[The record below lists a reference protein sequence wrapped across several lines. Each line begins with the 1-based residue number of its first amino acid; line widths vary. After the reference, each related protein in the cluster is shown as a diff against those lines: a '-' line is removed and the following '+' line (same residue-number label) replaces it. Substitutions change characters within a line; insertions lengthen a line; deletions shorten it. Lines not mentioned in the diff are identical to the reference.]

1 MQAGATMLGRRRLR
15 HELRTL
21 TYVTLDNANGGVV
34 RNLTHDGITVQA
46 VTAPR
51 PRQQMRVRFELRYPR
66 LRVDTRGEIVW
77 ANFSGLCGIRF
88 LDLPAQTARQIDE
101 WIFGNLLEGYTL
113 ASERGIIF
121 PIQRAAAWPETATPP
136 ANRVN
141 REVSAISARRGHV
154 QVIDSVGQNTFQP
167 EAASMPAVPLD
178 WLSQPLSGRS
188 LAWVVNTLVVSV
200 ASLLFALIFLSVAG
214 EAPEW
219 PLAMAFGATIS
230 MASLYWVFFR
240 MFGGMSFGA
249 RLARLA
255 GAEQEQETLETD
267 RFR

>member
-1 MQAGATMLGRRRLR
+1 MQAGPSFHIGRRLLR

-34 RNLTHDGITVQA
+34 RNITQDGITVQA

-51 PRQQMRVRFELRYPR
+51 PRQQIRVRFELRYPR

-88 LDLPAQTARQIDE
+88 VDLPPQTARQIGE
-101 WIFGNLLEGYTL
+101 WIFGNLLEGFSF

-121 PIQRAAAWPETATPP
+121 PVPQAGAWPEAATSKVGLKSV
-136 ANRVN
+136 AAAQRTT
-141 REVSAISARRGHV
+141 V
-154 QVIDSVGQNTFQP
+154 QAIDSIGQKTFEG
-167 EAASMPAVPLD
+167 EAANMAVVPLD

-188 LAWVVNTLVVSV
+188 LAWTVNTLVVSV

-214 EAPEW
+214 EAPKW
-219 PLAMAFGATIS
+219 PLAMAFGVAIT
-230 MASLYWVFFR
+230 MTGLYWVFFR
-240 MFGGMSFGA
+240 TFGGTSFGE

-255 GAEQEQETLETD
+255 GAEEEEEMPETD